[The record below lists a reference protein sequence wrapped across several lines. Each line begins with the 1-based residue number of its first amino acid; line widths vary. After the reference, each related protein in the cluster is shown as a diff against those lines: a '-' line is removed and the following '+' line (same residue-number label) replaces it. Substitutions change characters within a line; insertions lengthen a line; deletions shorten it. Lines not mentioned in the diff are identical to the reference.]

1 MTRTPK
7 TFARTAF
14 LYAAVAGLSMGTT
27 GCSLPDALL
36 DGLFVGISDTV
47 AGIISGIVLG
57 FLSLG

>member
-7 TFARTAF
+7 TCARTA
-14 LYAAVAGLSMGTT
+14 LLSAAVVTLSMGTT
-27 GCSLPDALL
+27 GCSLPEALL
-36 DGLFVGISDTV
+36 DGLFSGISDTV